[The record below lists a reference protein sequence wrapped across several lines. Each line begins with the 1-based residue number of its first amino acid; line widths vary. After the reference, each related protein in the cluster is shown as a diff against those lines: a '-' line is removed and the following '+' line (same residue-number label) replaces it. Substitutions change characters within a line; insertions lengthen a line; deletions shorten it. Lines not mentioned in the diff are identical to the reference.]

1 MKNNRL
7 TIGIIS
13 HLVRDYNLGCA
24 ALAISNIALMDSVF
38 KENNV
43 DVRYVVILPEPKE
56 KMNLSAFT
64 SLDGLTVNPYTY
76 ATYPRLKRILL
87 SPWLISKSKAVD
99 ECDYIIDL
107 CGGDGYTDNYG
118 LIRLMAESVPVYLSK
133 AKNIPICFAP
143 QTIGPFNTRIGQ
155 IIAKH
160 TLNKLVRVFVRDFS
174 SFECCK
180 QQLNLSAVVS
190 QVIDVAFALPY
201 KKRYKTNNKIA
212 IGINVSGLLY
222 NGGYNHHNY
231 FSLSFSYKEFIDK
244 LIKILTTDTRYEVH
258 LIAHV
263 ISDTVDIDDDY
274 RVCEKLANEN
284 AGIILA
290 PKFISPIEAK
300 NYISGMDI
308 FSGARMH
315 STIGAISSGVP
326 VIPIAYSRKFN
337 GLYHTLEY
345 PYLIDAKAKISCEDA
360 IEMFM
365 NYLEHREELVASI
378 SKAQEIYTAGLRKYK
393 EDLKDLFHLKKSGTE
408 N

>member
-1 MKNNRL
+1 M
-7 TIGIIS
+7 
-13 HLVRDYNLGCA
+13 
-24 ALAISNIALMDSVF
+24 
-38 KENNV
+38 
-43 DVRYVVILPEPKE
+43 
-56 KMNLSAFT
+56 
-64 SLDGLTVNPYTY
+64 
-76 ATYPRLKRILL
+76 
-87 SPWLISKSKAVD
+87 
-99 ECDYIIDL
+99 
-107 CGGDGYTDNYG
+107 
-118 LIRLMAESVPVYLSK
+118 
-133 AKNIPICFAP
+133 
-143 QTIGPFNTRIGQ
+143 
-155 IIAKH
+155 
-160 TLNKLVRVFVRDFS
+160 
-174 SFECCK
+174 
-180 QQLNLSAVVS
+180 
-190 QVIDVAFALPY
+190 
-201 KKRYKTNNKIA
+201 
-212 IGINVSGLLY
+212 
-222 NGGYNHHNY
+222 
-231 FSLSFSYKEFIDK
+231 
-244 LIKILTTDTRYEVH
+244 
-258 LIAHV
+258 IAHV